1 MKKIR
6 RKYNCKDVT
15 MLLAAKTIAQYFKDN
30 IKDLSIV
37 NQKWTIEYADELI
50 LRIDNILNQI
60 LGIYAKKDLKDAT
73 INLVVLMDKVKQDL
87 AKFKRFVNVCF
98 KDDPAQKDYV
108 FSLLGFN
115 QHYLS
120 ASRGNQDAFINLLFA
135 FKTNFSDDLRTTLV
149 NYGMPEIIID
159 DIIVSANNVDQANN
173 SQERNKLLS
182 KEISFNRR
190 TVLNDIYDEVIKIC
204 ILAHPFYK
212 ELPAKREMFTFAKI
226 TRRIIKKQK
235 VENQING
242 LDNDKKNDD
251 NSHIDNVDDIN
262 Q

>member
-37 NQKWTIEYADELI
+37 NQKWTIEYADDLI

-73 INLVVLMDKVKQDL
+73 INLVVLMGKVKQTL
-87 AKFKRFVNVCF
+87 ANFKRFVDVCF
-98 KDDPAQKDYV
+98 KDNSSQKDYI
-108 FSLLGFN
+108 FTLLGFN
-115 QHYLS
+115 QYYIIARQKNQVYL
-120 ASRGNQDAFINLLFA
+120 INLLFA
-135 FKTNFSDDLRTTLV
+135 FKTNFTNDLRITLV
-149 NYGMPEIIID
+149 NNGMPENIID
-159 DIIVSANNVDQANN
+159 DIISSANDVDKANAI
-173 SQERNKLLS
+173 QEKSKLLS
-182 KEISFNRR
+182 KEISLNRR
-190 TVLNDIYDEVIKIC
+190 TALNDIYDEVIKIC
-204 ILAHPFYK
+204 ILAYPFYK
-212 ELPAKREMFTFAKI
+212 NLPAKREMFTFTKI
-226 TRRIIKKQK
+226 TKRIIKRQK

-242 LDNDKKNDD
+242 LDNDQKNDE
-251 NSHIDNVDDIN
+251 NTVIDNVDDIN